1 MLDTA
6 PRGLPPCPVLN
17 RRSLAL
23 CLLALLLVFAQHAA
37 ALHALGHA
45 VGAPEAQQK
54 HLPASQ
60 VCEKCAASGALEA
73 GALPAL
79 PVIAGIATPSGH
91 QQQPPAFVDR
101 FRLPA
106 CHSRAPP
113 LRSV

>member
-1 MLDTA
+1 M
-6 PRGLPPCPVLN
+6 LN

-45 VGAPEAQQK
+45 VGRADAHQK

-79 PVIAGIATPSGH
+79 PVIAGIATQAGG
-91 QQQPPAFVDR
+91 QQQPPAFVTLS
-101 FRLPA
+101 RLPA
-106 CHSRAPP
+106 YPSRAPP